1 MLVYD
6 FRSSGVVS
14 NLLRIAGAA
23 RNEGL
28 SVELWPIRDQGHL
41 RGSVP
46 DGIRV
51 RPLRDGSTAQTRVL
65 DTIVSIPRLA
75 RAIDRLRPALL
86 FSAGNHV
93 HLAAAMAMRSV
104 ARRSEIRLVGRA
116 SNAVVSSPA
125 RAGFWRLGIGPA
137 ERFQYGSMDRV
148 IAVSE
153 ELGGSVRELGV
164 EPARVAVVA
173 NGIDVTAVSAASAAS
188 APHPFFEPGTPPVIL
203 GIGRLSRQKNFEGLL
218 RAFAMARQWRPIRLM
233 ILGHGSPR
241 SVARLWRLARRF
253 GVADDFALPGY
264 VANPLPFL
272 AQAGLFALSSRWEGA
287 SNVLLEALA
296 CGCPVVAV
304 RAPSGVAEVLRD
316 GAISPLVPIGNDAAL
331 AHAILARLASPR
343 DSAALQAR
351 AADYRLDHMLAAYVR
366 ILKEELDSAA

>member
-1 MLVYD
+1 
-6 FRSSGVVS
+6 
-14 NLLRIAGAA
+14 
-23 RNEGL
+23 
-28 SVELWPIRDQGHL
+28 
-41 RGSVP
+41 
-46 DGIRV
+46 
-51 RPLRDGSTAQTRVL
+51 
-65 DTIVSIPRLA
+65 
-75 RAIDRLRPALL
+75 
-86 FSAGNHV
+86 
-93 HLAAAMAMRSV
+93 
-104 ARRSEIRLVGRA
+104 
-116 SNAVVSSPA
+116 
-125 RAGFWRLGIGPA
+125 
-137 ERFQYGSMDRV
+137 
-148 IAVSE
+148 
-153 ELGGSVRELGV
+153 
-164 EPARVAVVA
+164 
-173 NGIDVTAVSAASAAS
+173 
-188 APHPFFEPGTPPVIL
+188 VIL

-316 GAISPLVPIGNDAAL
+316 GAISPLVAIGNDAAL